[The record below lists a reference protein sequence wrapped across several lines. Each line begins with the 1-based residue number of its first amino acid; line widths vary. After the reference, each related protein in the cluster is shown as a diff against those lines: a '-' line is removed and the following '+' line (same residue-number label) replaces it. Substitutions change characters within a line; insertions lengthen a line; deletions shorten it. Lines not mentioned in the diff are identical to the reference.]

1 MEDSIKINCERLK
14 EARSKRG
21 LSQQGVVNRVKGKI
35 SLSTYRKYEYGER
48 NPSFDNLMKISK
60 VLNTNPMYLLD
71 SDTILDAFSHKSD
84 IIFETPYQYRYWHEE
99 NEEKNHIEVF
109 APDGTTGNIPLDKF
123 LEIEKQI
130 DDFIDMT
137 FKKELSKNQK

>member
-1 MEDSIKINCERLK
+1 MEDTIKINCERLK
-14 EARSKRG
+14 EARRKRG
-21 LSQQGVVNRVKGKI
+21 LSQQSVVNRIKGRI
-35 SLSTYRKYEYGER
+35 SLSAYRKYEYGER

-71 SDTILDAFSHKSD
+71 SDTLLDIFSHKSD
-84 IIFETPYQYRYWHEE
+84 IVFETSYQYRYWHEE
-99 NEEKNHIEVF
+99 NEKENHIEVF

-137 FKKELSKNQK
+137 FKKALLEVQK